1 MNIRH
6 TYTEDA
12 KESSTPSRPGSLP
25 TLINIPAPAGP
36 ILRWPGGKTQ
46 LLPTLRELLPAGNRL
61 VESFLG
67 GASVFLGTDFPSY
80 LLLDAHVDLIGMY
93 RQIVQRPERVIEL
106 AGPLFSQHAANEEIY
121 SSIRDAFNR
130 AAPVDVR
137 AAYFLYLN
145 KFGFNGLSRYSAKG
159 NFNVPWNRA
168 AQDPA
173 LPEESIRA
181 FSERARSKA
190 VILQG
195 DFTDAFKLAVPS
207 DVIYCYPP
215 YVDLDDAPSFTKY
228 TAEGFP
234 KERQQ
239 ELAHLANATAARG
252 IPVVISNHLTAETRE
267 LYRGTECHEVEVRRS
282 VAAQAVSRRKV
293 AEGLFVFKP

>member
-1 MNIRH
+1 MQKH
-6 TYTEDA
+6 PQLQAEHA
-12 KESSTPSRPGSLP
+12 GTPTS
-25 TLINIPAPAGP
+25 INIPASAGP
-36 ILRWPGGKTQ
+36 ILKWPGGKTR

-61 VESFLG
+61 VEPFLG

-93 RQIVQRPERVIEL
+93 KQMVQRPERIIEL
-106 AGPLFSQHAANEEIY
+106 ARPLFSQHAANEEIY
-121 SSIRDAFNR
+121 AEIRGAFNR
-130 AAPVDVR
+130 AAPTDVR

-168 AQDPA
+168 AQAPA

-181 FSERARSKA
+181 FSERARDKA
-190 VILQG
+190 VIVHG
-195 DFTDAFKLAVPS
+195 DFTDAFKLAGPG
-207 DVIYCYPP
+207 DVIYCDPP

-234 KERQQ
+234 RERQQ
-239 ELAHLANATAARG
+239 ELADLARATAARG
-252 IPVVISNHLTAETRE
+252 IPVVISNHLTMETQE
-267 LYRGTECHEVEVRRS
+267 LYRGADCHEVEVRRS
-282 VAAQAVSRRKV
+282 VAAQAQSRKSV
-293 AEGLFVFKP
+293 AEGIFVFRT